1 MEIGKSRIAHFLI
14 LYSKY
19 KDSVNIEP
27 IRDPLNMLLIAPG
40 NESSNVINKI
50 IVKKS
55 ENIEKDADRLI
66 FLLGRNFD
74 SRFFY

>member
-14 LYSKY
+14 LYNKY

-27 IRDPLNMLLIAPG
+27 IREPLNMLLIAPG

-66 FLLGRNFD
+66 FFLGRNFD